1 MSELR
6 TNKIVPRDG
15 LPSGADGGGIIQM
28 VQGEVTDFLQTSS
41 SSYVDAGLSASITP
55 TSSSNKILVNM
66 ALGVYGGATDT
77 LRVNAQVLRG
87 STQVWYYRN
96 LFFRSSGDFKSVQS
110 AIQFIDSPATTSS
123 TIGSIDPT
131 PTIAEAAMHLWP
143 AHPDIDAATLFA
155 VIDTLASGKT
165 SR

>member
-6 TNKIVPRDG
+6 TNRIVPRDG

-28 VQGEVTDFLQTSS
+28 VQGEVTSFLQTSS

-55 TSSSNKILVNM
+55 SSSSSKILVNM
-66 ALGVYGGATDT
+66 ALGVYGGTSDT

-87 STQVWYYRN
+87 STQVWYTRDLY
-96 LFFRSSGDFKSVQS
+96 FRSGSAFKAAQS

-123 TIGSIDPT
+123 TTYKLQVKCESSSGGSTFELYSDSTNYNNRMILMEVS
-131 PTIAEAAMHLWP
+131 A
-143 AHPDIDAATLFA
+143 
-155 VIDTLASGKT
+155 
-165 SR
+165 

>member
-6 TNKIVPRDG
+6 TNRIVPRDG
-15 LPSGADGGGIIQM
+15 LPAGASGGIIQM
-28 VQGEVTDFLQTSS
+28 VQDEVTSFFQTSS
-41 SSYVDAGLSASITP
+41 SSYVDTGLSASITP

-87 STQVWYYRN
+87 STQVWYTRDLY
-96 LFFRSSGDFKSVQS
+96 FRSGSAFKGVQS

-123 TIGSIDPT
+123 TTYKLQVKCESVSGGST
-131 PTIAEAAMHLWP
+131 FELYA
-143 AHPDIDAATLFA
+143 
-155 VIDTLASGKT
+155 DTTNYNNRMILMEVSG
-165 SR
+165 

>member
-6 TNKIVPRDG
+6 TNRIVPRDG

-28 VQGEVTDFLQTSS
+28 VQGEVTSFLQTSS

-87 STQVWYYRN
+87 STQVWYTRDLY
-96 LFFRSSGDFKSVQS
+96 FRSSGDFKAVQS

-123 TIGSIDPT
+123 TTYKLQVKCES
-131 PTIAEAAMHLWP
+131 
-143 AHPDIDAATLFA
+143 
-155 VIDTLASGKT
+155 ASGGSTFELYADT
-165 SR
+165 SNYNNRITLMEVTV

>member
-28 VQGEVTDFLQTSS
+28 VQGEVTSFLQTSS
-41 SSYVDAGLSASITP
+41 TSYVDAGLSASITP
-55 TSSSNKILVNM
+55 SSSSSKILVNM
-66 ALGVYGGATDT
+66 ALGVYGGASDT

-87 STQVWYYRN
+87 STQVWYTRDLY
-96 LFFRSSGDFKSVQS
+96 FRSGSTFKAVQS

-123 TIGSIDPT
+123 TTYKLQVKCESVSGGST
-131 PTIAEAAMHLWP
+131 FELYA
-143 AHPDIDAATLFA
+143 
-155 VIDTLASGKT
+155 DTTNYNNRIILMELTA
-165 SR
+165 

>member
-1 MSELR
+1 MSEIR

-28 VQGEVTDFLQTSS
+28 VQGELTSFLQTSS

-55 TSSSNKILVNM
+55 SSSSSKILVNM

-87 STQVWYYRN
+87 STQVWYTRDLY
-96 LFFRSSGDFKSVQS
+96 FRSSGDFKAVQS

-123 TIGSIDPT
+123 TTYKLQVKCESVSGGST
-131 PTIAEAAMHLWP
+131 FELYA
-143 AHPDIDAATLFA
+143 
-155 VIDTLASGKT
+155 DTSNYNNRMILMELTA
-165 SR
+165 

>member
-6 TNKIVPRDG
+6 TNRIVPRDG
-15 LPSGADGGGIIQM
+15 LPAGARGGGIIQM
-28 VQGEVTDFLQTSS
+28 VQDEVTCFFQTSS
-41 SSYVDAGLSASITP
+41 SSYVDTGLSASITP

-87 STQVWYYRN
+87 STQVWYTRDLY
-96 LFFRSSGDFKSVQS
+96 FRSGSAFKGVQS

-123 TIGSIDPT
+123 TTYKLQVKCESVSGGST
-131 PTIAEAAMHLWP
+131 FELYA
-143 AHPDIDAATLFA
+143 
-155 VIDTLASGKT
+155 DTTNYNNRMILMEVSG
-165 SR
+165 

>member
-6 TNKIVPRDG
+6 TNRIVPRDG

-28 VQGEVTDFLQTSS
+28 VQGEVTSFLQTSS

-87 STQVWYYRN
+87 STQVWYTRDLY
-96 LFFRSSGDFKSVQS
+96 FRSGSTFKGVQS

-123 TIGSIDPT
+123 TTYKLQVKCESVSGGST
-131 PTIAEAAMHLWP
+131 FELYA
-143 AHPDIDAATLFA
+143 
-155 VIDTLASGKT
+155 DTTNYNNRMILMEV

>member
-6 TNKIVPRDG
+6 TNRIVPRDG
-15 LPSGADGGGIIQM
+15 LPAGASGGGIIQM
-28 VQGEVTDFLQTSS
+28 VQDEVTSFFQTSS
-41 SSYVDAGLSASITP
+41 SSYVDTGLSASITP

-87 STQVWYYRN
+87 STQVWYTRDLY
-96 LFFRSSGDFKSVQS
+96 FRSGSAFKGVQS

-123 TIGSIDPT
+123 TTYKLQVKCESVSGGST
-131 PTIAEAAMHLWP
+131 FELYA
-143 AHPDIDAATLFA
+143 
-155 VIDTLASGKT
+155 DTTNYNNRMILMEVSG
-165 SR
+165 